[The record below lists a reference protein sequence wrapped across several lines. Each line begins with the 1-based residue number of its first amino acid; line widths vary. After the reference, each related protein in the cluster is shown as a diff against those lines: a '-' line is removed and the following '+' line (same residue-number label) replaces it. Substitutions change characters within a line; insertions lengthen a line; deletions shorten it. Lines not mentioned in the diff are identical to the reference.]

1 MERSTSPTTLMLLR
15 VMNKKPVSVLID
27 IGSMHTF
34 VDPRAMQ
41 RIGSSI
47 IPEPIF
53 KVTVAGGGKLC
64 SQGVCK
70 GVKIKCQGVEL
81 TTDLHLLPIGGYQ
94 IVLGVDWLLTLD
106 EMFLNY
112 KDQIV
117 RISKGG
123 RAWTLKG
130 VQSKSMQIVE

>member
-1 MERSTSPTTLMLLR
+1 
-15 VMNKKPVSVLID
+15 
-27 IGSMHTF
+27 
-34 VDPRAMQ
+34 MQ

-70 GVKIKCQGVEL
+70 GVKIKCQEVEL

-117 RISKGG
+117 RISKRG